1 MFDEELARHAKRKKR
16 ILTGFLAI
24 VGLLAIAVTVFF
36 TAYIT
41 DCQITGSQYGQEQQ
55 IEAELFSTPMEQ
67 RFFYQLFRKLTHT
80 QKKIDGLAG
89 YQMEFSPDLSMKVT
103 VTENPIVGAVKW
115 EHNRYYFD
123 RYGYVLAKDIE
134 VSGMV
139 PVVDGSVFKNVALYE
154 HLDGT
159 KSGSSLAED
168 ILQLTQLLADND
180 ITADAISYDSKLDV
194 TITLGDVKV
203 SLGSRDNMTDK
214 IAELCAIQASGNL
227 AGLKGTL
234 HLENC
239 GDGSTSSYIF
249 DRE

>member
-1 MFDEELARHAKRKKR
+1 MFDEELARHTKRKKR
-16 ILTGFLAI
+16 ILTGILAI
-24 VGLLAIAVTVFF
+24 VGILAIAVTVFF

-55 IEAELFSTPMEQ
+55 IEDELFSTPMEQ

-89 YQMEFSPDLSMKVT
+89 YQMEFSLDLSVKVT
-103 VTENPIVGAVKW
+103 VTENPIIGAVKW
-115 EHNRYYFD
+115 EHNCYYFD
-123 RYGYVLAKDIE
+123 RYGYVLAKDINE
-134 VSGMV
+134 PGAI
-139 PVVDGSVFKNVALYE
+139 PVVDGSSFQSVTLYAY
-154 HLDGT
+154 LDGT

-168 ILQLTQLLADND
+168 ILQLTQLLDDNE
-180 ITADAISYDSKLDV
+180 IAADAISYDSRMDATV
-194 TITLGDVKV
+194 TIDEVKV

-214 IAELCAIQASGNL
+214 IAELCAIKASGNL
-227 AGLKGTL
+227 DGLKGTL